1 MNFTGYWAFILLIMP
16 LSLHCQVVRQDI
28 KIILDTNNI
37 KFLKEFNIVY
47 TLPPEEIVTDVIAT
61 NYDFAKTSILLNL
74 KSISS
79 NTFIIWVKNFEI
91 SNFTIPKLKVKSV
104 KGNKVSE
111 FETPEISI
119 IQQPLGILITNKA
132 PVEDIFVIRDYLIL
146 WVIII
151 ILILAFTVGFL
162 IFKFKGKNI
171 KEKTKEQVIADPYK
185 EAVIELNK
193 LNETALN
200 NDNYKEV
207 FVKVSE
213 IVRGFLEHVF
223 QINALEMSTSEL
235 KAYFKKESKKKP
247 VLVEILE
254 INTHIFKLCDRVKFA
269 KHIPDE
275 KQKRNA
281 IEDGIRLIQVS
292 KEIFENV
299 VKPEESGGGSL

>member
-213 IVRGFLEHVF
+213 IVRGFLEACF
-223 QINALEMSTSEL
+223 
-235 KAYFKKESKKKP
+235 
-247 VLVEILE
+247 
-254 INTHIFKLCDRVKFA
+254 
-269 KHIPDE
+269 PD
-275 KQKRNA
+275 QC
-281 IEDGIRLIQVS
+281 
-292 KEIFENV
+292 
-299 VKPEESGGGSL
+299 P